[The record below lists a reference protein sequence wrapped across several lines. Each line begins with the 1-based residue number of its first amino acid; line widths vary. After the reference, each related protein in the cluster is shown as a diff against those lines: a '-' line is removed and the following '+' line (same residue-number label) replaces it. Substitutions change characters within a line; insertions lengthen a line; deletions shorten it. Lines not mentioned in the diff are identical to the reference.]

1 MGHREQSDTATTAM
15 NERTPRGTSIPL
27 ADDGVFPGAGDHR
40 GKRRF
45 LFACW
50 PFVGHI
56 NPYLSVAAALRDQGH
71 DVAFYTG
78 ETARKTVERE
88 GFTVWPFQYVS
99 EELAYERVGAVDT
112 ASPGD
117 RPGSTRV
124 LRAFQDWLVGTI
136 PDQVADLEPILEQW
150 QPDVVVTETAMW
162 GPILVLWETQQRP
175 VAILSTLLTCL
186 VSGPDAPPAGLGLP
200 PPRTPRTR
208 FVARAASLA
217 AELLAIRLRRRV
229 DRIRA
234 GYGLQPLG
242 CSVNVFTGRL
252 PLYLIGNI
260 PELDY
265 ERQDLPHSVRYVGPC
280 AVDRETG
287 EGADWLDSVPA
298 SRPWVHVT
306 EGTLRYGEPFVL
318 RAAARGLGNQ
328 PIEVILGAGPQRD
341 PDSLDLGP
349 LAANIR
355 VVQWVSHRALLPRC
369 SAMVTTGGAGTVM
382 AGLRAGLPLVV
393 VPTTWDKP
401 DNARRVAAAGAGVV
415 LPPRAC
421 TPERL
426 RKAVEQ
432 VLGEPRFRENAR
444 RLSDRLAAAPGP
456 AGAARLLE
464 ALAAS
469 RLPVI

>member
-1 MGHREQSDTATTAM
+1 M
-15 NERTPRGTSIPL
+15 NERTPSGATIPVVENG
-27 ADDGVFPGAGDHR
+27 AFPGPGHHPA
-40 GKRRF
+40 KKRF
-45 LFACW
+45 LLACW

-56 NPYLSVAAALRDQGH
+56 NPYLSVATALRDLGH

-78 ETARKTVERE
+78 ETARKPVERE
-88 GFTVWPFQYVS
+88 GFTVRPFQHVS
-99 EELAYERVGAVDT
+99 EALAYERVEAVDT

-136 PDQVADLEPILEQW
+136 PDQVADLELILEQW
-150 QPDVVVTETAMW
+150 QPDVVVAETAMW

-186 VSGPDAPPAGLGLP
+186 IPGPDAPPAGLGLA
-200 PPRTPRTR
+200 PPRTPRSR

-217 AELLAIRLRRRV
+217 TELLATRLRRRV
-229 DRIRA
+229 DRVRA
-234 GYGLQPLG
+234 GFGLPPLD
-242 CSVNVFTGRL
+242 CSVSTFTGRL

-265 ERQDLPHSVRYVGPC
+265 ERRDLPPSVRYVGPC
-280 AVDRETG
+280 AVDRDTG
-287 EGADWLDSVPA
+287 EGADWLDDVPTG
-298 SRPWVHVT
+298 RPWVHVT

-318 RAAARGLGNQ
+318 RAAAQGLGNQ
-328 PIEVILGAGPQRD
+328 QVEVILGAGPQRNL
-341 PDSLDLGP
+341 DSLDLGQ

-369 SAMVTTGGAGTVM
+369 SVMVTTGGAGTVM
-382 AGLRAGLPLVV
+382 AGLRAGVPLVV

-401 DNARRVAAAGAGVV
+401 DNARRVVDAGAGVV

-421 TPERL
+421 TPQGL

-432 VLGEPRFRENAR
+432 VLGDPRFRSNAR
-444 RLSDRLAAAPGP
+444 RLAEQLAAAPGP
-456 AGAARLLE
+456 EGAARSLE
-464 ALAAS
+464 ALAVS
-469 RLPVI
+469 RVPAV

>member
-1 MGHREQSDTATTAM
+1 M
-15 NERTPRGTSIPL
+15 NERTSRGITIPV
-27 ADDGVFPGAGDHR
+27 ADDGGFSLSGEHR
-40 GKRRF
+40 GKQRF

-56 NPYLSVAAALRDQGH
+56 NPYLSVATALRDLGH

-78 ETARKTVERE
+78 ETARRTVERE
-88 GFTVWPFQYVS
+88 GFTIWPFQYVS

-186 VSGPDAPPAGLGLP
+186 VPGPDAPPAGLGLP
-200 PPRTPRTR
+200 PPRTPRSR
-208 FVARAASLA
+208 FVAKAAGFA
-217 AELLAIRLRRRV
+217 TELLATKLRRRV
-229 DRIRA
+229 DRMRT
-234 GYGLQPLG
+234 GYSLPPLG
-242 CSVNVFTGRL
+242 CSVNAFTGRL

-265 ERQDLPHSVRYVGPC
+265 ERRDLPPSVRYVGPC
-280 AVDRETG
+280 AVDRDTG
-287 EGADWLDSVPA
+287 ENADWLDQVPTG
-298 SRPWVHVT
+298 RPWVHVT

-328 PIEVILGAGPQRD
+328 PVEAILGAGPQRD
-341 PDSLDLGP
+341 LNNLDMGP
-349 LAANIR
+349 LAANVR

-415 LPPRAC
+415 LSPRAC
-421 TPERL
+421 TPEGL

-432 VLGEPRFRENAR
+432 VLGDPRYRANAR
-444 RLSDRLAAAPGP
+444 RLAGQLAVAPGP
-456 AGAARLLE
+456 AGAAELLE
-464 ALAAS
+464 ALATS
-469 RLPVI
+469 RAPIV